1 MRSWLVAGLL
11 LFGLVSMSLSTVA
24 QSPTFT
30 EKEPNLSASGFPL
43 DETSFPVPVATS
55 SFLLTPGQV
64 LPSTCPAA
72 QPGGGVLCGQQ
83 FAINIPNG
91 ATGINFAA
99 ISQTGDEFVIFV
111 RFNDEIAI
119 EDGRAVSD
127 LAIQSLGGIAS
138 FTLPNFSPGDE
149 FPGIQPGRYFFALAH
164 FETTNQVFLATGG
177 TVTTRPLS
185 FNNPVEFSCSVAELL
200 CNQQYRL
207 EVNELRT
214 LNLSVQAEGNFQI
227 HVRQGTPVQLDP
239 LTFDDQGVAQFGNP
253 ISDFSASSESGTASL
268 SIDGGSVP
276 PIQPGVYYVAMIN
289 LENLTQNVVVNASQG
304 EPTEV
309 QRQPPAADF
318 NFSPNEPRVGQTV
331 TFTDTSTD
339 AGTIVDRSWDFGDGQ
354 TSTEDN
360 PTHTYDTP
368 GTFRV
373 SLLVSNDAG
382 LSTTASKTLTVLP
395 AGSSEGVSGDS
406 MVVGFISLSFENPEI
421 WDRVVSEGCA
431 TYTNTSNSDEAVLL
445 EVMDGEVQSF
455 TVAAG
460 ASFLVCGNAAHF

>member
-11 LFGLVSMSLSTVA
+11 LIGLFSMSLSTVA

-30 EKEPNLSASGFPL
+30 EKEPILSGTGFPL

-83 FAINIPNG
+83 FAVNIPDG

-111 RFNDEIAI
+111 RFNDEVAI
-119 EDGRAVSD
+119 EEGRAVSD

-164 FETTNQVFLATGG
+164 FETSDQGFLATGG
-177 TVTTRPLS
+177 TVTARSLS
-185 FNNPVEFSCSVAELL
+185 FSNPGEFSCSTAELL

-207 EVNELRT
+207 EVDELRT

-239 LTFDDQGVAQFGNP
+239 LTFDEQGVAQFGNP
-253 ISDFSASSESGTASL
+253 ISDFSAASADGTATVT
-268 SIDGGSVP
+268 IDGASVP
-276 PIQPGVYYVAMIN
+276 PIQTGVYYVAVVN
-289 LENLTQNVVVNASQG
+289 FENLNQNVVVNASQG
-304 EPTEV
+304 GQTEV
-309 QRQPPAADF
+309 QRQPPAGDF
-318 NFSPNEPRVGQTV
+318 SFSPNEPRVGQTV
-331 TFTDTSTD
+331 TFTDASTD

-354 TSTEDN
+354 TSVEDN

-382 LSTTASKTLTVLP
+382 LSSTVSKTLTVLP
-395 AGSSEGVSGDS
+395 AGSSQGVSGDS
-406 MVVGFISLSFENPEI
+406 MVVGFVALSFENPDRWE
-421 WDRVVSEGCA
+421 RVVSEGCA
-431 TYTNTSNSDEAVLL
+431 TYTNTTDGDEVVLL
-445 EVMDGEVQSF
+445 EVMEGDVQTF

-460 ASFLVCGNAAHF
+460 ESFLVCGNAAHF